1 VDFKGQKTGLKTLLY
16 IGSMRVMSMM
26 EEHGALLET
35 HFKVFYS
42 SSRKN
47 KWLRL
52 LDMVSTFLKTRR
64 EVDGVIISV
73 YSTLNFYYA
82 WIIAQLCRLFRKPFI
97 AYLHGGNL
105 PHRLEK
111 SPWMSQTIFSHSV
124 ANVAPS
130 GYLKTAFERSGFTVK
145 LIPNFIQIE
154 NYPFRL
160 RAKLRPRLLWVRAFE
175 QCYHPEMS
183 IWVFAQIQKKY
194 PNARLSMVGPDKDG
208 SLQTCKNLTAGLGL
222 SAHINFTGALPKP
235 EWIALAAD
243 YDLFISTTRFDNTP
257 ISILEAMALGLPI
270 VSTDVGGMP
279 FLLEHGKDG
288 LLSPDGDIPAMVGH
302 IEHLLDSPDLA
313 LSIGQNA
320 RQKAERFDWK
330 VVEKQWLEL
339 LNRA

>member
-1 VDFKGQKTGLKTLLY
+1 
-16 IGSMRVMSMM
+16 MM
-26 EEHGALLET
+26 EEHGSLLET

-52 LDMVSTFLKTRR
+52 LDMVSTFLKSRR
-64 EVDGVIISV
+64 EVDCVILSV

-82 WIIAQLCRLFRKPFI
+82 WVIAQLCRVFRKPFV

-105 PHRLEK
+105 PHRLAN
-111 SPWMSQTIFSHSV
+111 SPWMSRTIFDHSL

-130 GYLKTAFERSGFTVK
+130 GYLKSAFERSGFKVQ

-154 NYPFRL
+154 DYPFRL
-160 RAKLRPRLLWVRAFE
+160 RSKLRPRLLWVRAFE
-175 QCYHPEMS
+175 QSYHPEMS
-183 IWVFAQIQKKY
+183 IRVFAQIQKKY
-194 PNARLSMVGPDKDG
+194 PNAQLCMVGPDKDG
-208 SLQTCKNLTAGLGL
+208 SLQTCKSLAAELGL
-222 SAHINFTGALPKP
+222 DAQIIFTGGLHKP

-270 VSTDVGGMP
+270 ISTDVGGMP

-288 LLSPDGDIPAMVGH
+288 LLSPDGDINTMVSH

-313 LSIGQNA
+313 LSISRNA
-320 RQKAERFDWK
+320 RQKAENFDWK

-339 LNRA
+339 LNSAP

>member
-1 VDFKGQKTGLKTLLY
+1 
-16 IGSMRVMSMM
+16 MM
-26 EEHGALLET
+26 EEHGSLLGT
-35 HFKVFYS
+35 HFKFFYS

-52 LDMVSTFLKTRR
+52 LDMVSTFLKSRR
-64 EVDGVIISV
+64 EVDCVILSV

-82 WIIAQLCRLFRKPFI
+82 WVIAQLCRVFRKPFV

-105 PHRLEK
+105 PHRLAN
-111 SPWMSQTIFSHSV
+111 SPWMSRTIFDHSL

-130 GYLKTAFERSGFTVK
+130 GYLKTAFERSGFKVQ

-154 NYPFRL
+154 HYPFRL
-160 RAKLRPRLLWVRAFE
+160 RSKLRPRLLWVRAFE
-175 QCYHPEMS
+175 QSYHPEMS
-183 IWVFAQIQKKY
+183 IRVFAQIQKKY
-194 PNARLSMVGPDKDG
+194 PNAQLCMVGPDKDG
-208 SLQTCKNLTAGLGL
+208 SLQTCKNLAAELGL
-222 SAHINFTGALPKP
+222 AAQIIFTGGLHKP

-288 LLSPDGDIPAMVGH
+288 LLSPDGDINTMVSH
-302 IEHLLDSPDLA
+302 IEHLLDSTELV
-313 LSIGQNA
+313 LSISRNA
-320 RQKAERFDWK
+320 RQKAESFDWK

-339 LNRA
+339 LNSAP

>member
-1 VDFKGQKTGLKTLLY
+1 
-16 IGSMRVMSMM
+16 MM
-26 EEHGALLET
+26 EEHGSLLET
-35 HFKVFYS
+35 HFKVLYS

-52 LDMVSTFLKTRR
+52 LDMVSTFLNTRK
-64 EVDGVIISV
+64 EVDCVILSV

-82 WIIAQLCRLFRKPFI
+82 WVIAQFCRVFRKPFV

-105 PHRLEK
+105 PQRLAN
-111 SPWMSQTIFSHSV
+111 SPWMSRTIFDHSL

-130 GYLKTAFERSGFTVK
+130 GYLKTAFERSGFKVQ

-154 NYPFRL
+154 HYPFRL
-160 RAKLRPRLLWVRAFE
+160 RSKLRPRLLWVRAFE
-175 QCYHPEMS
+175 QSYHPEMS

-194 PNARLSMVGPDKDG
+194 PNAQLCMVGPDKDG
-208 SLQTCKNLTAGLGL
+208 SLQTCKNLAAGLGL
-222 SAHINFTGALPKP
+222 DAQIIFTGGLHKAK
-235 EWIALAAD
+235 WIALSAD

-270 VSTDVGGMP
+270 VSTEVGGMP

-288 LLSPDGDIPAMVGH
+288 LLSPDGDINTMVSH

-313 LSIGQNA
+313 LSISRNA
-320 RQKAERFDWK
+320 RQKAENFDWK

-339 LNRA
+339 LNSAP